1 MILLIQRHRRGR
13 RCVVVVATAVFLEH
27 EWREPGGNFAAH
39 GERGYAVGG
48 QIDVASILLFTALG
62 RLVGGVYYGVPPTA
76 CDPFPS
82 IQAVRKTVGGH
93 PAVVAWYDERV
104 AQKKSLESLSPAEQV
119 LAGCR
124 SM

>member
-1 MILLIQRHRRGR
+1 MSRAGDKRLQHDGRGADLR
-13 RCVVVVATAVFLEH
+13 DALVSSFSLGIVAAIIAGAAV
-27 EWREPGGNFAAH
+27 RYPGRAKF
-39 GERGYAVGG
+39 Y
-48 QIDVASILLFTALG
+48 L
-62 RLVGGVYYGVPPTA
+62 YGVPTTA

-82 IQAVRKTVGGH
+82 LQAVRKTVGGH